1 MAELRR
7 RPRPE
12 AHAPGQIHSR
22 TVDRLLASG
31 ERADVY
37 LYRDAEGRDPV
48 AVKILRDALADDQH
62 AAFATAWPR
71 LIDLSS
77 HPSVA
82 SIHAA
87 GTTEDGRMYLVMEY
101 CSRADLAETTA
112 RRPATVPEALN
123 LLVRL
128 CGAVETA
135 HLAGIAHGRL
145 RIENVLMTDYG
156 WPALIGFDSDA
167 LLRRGERTGSSSA
180 RAVDVHG
187 LAVAATELLTGRPIA
202 EAGASRAGA
211 DSVPAAL
218 EALVIA
224 TLEATA
230 TGGGPSAAEFGRKL
244 QGVEADLHLPIT
256 HLDIRAVVGGPHDP
270 IDHTVLSTRR
280 AAPDDHTVLASRRRA
295 DPDHDVDA
303 DDRTTI
309 SHRHTPAPENRT
321 TVVDRHVTA
330 DPDGDHTV
338 LASRRTPGPDD
349 RTTVVDRH
357 MTADPDEDHTVL
369 ASRRSTAEAA
379 GTAEGA
385 QAAAVAE
392 AEPTALVRRST
403 RDEVV
408 RGRVDTARLA
418 SDPDD
423 GGERYG
429 VRVSQEPAAVTRVRV
444 DAPVRQPNPASRTR
458 RRRNGAVVAVV
469 GAGVLVLGA
478 AATALV
484 MIIGGG
490 A

>member
-12 AHAPGQIHSR
+12 AHAPSEIAGR

-31 ERADVY
+31 DRADVY
-37 LYRDAEGRDPV
+37 LYRDAAGRDPV
-48 AVKILRDALADDQH
+48 AVKILRDALADDEQ
-62 AAFATAWPR
+62 AAFATAWPH

-82 SIHAA
+82 SIHTA

-112 RRPATVPEALN
+112 RRPASVPEALS

-180 RAVDVHG
+180 RAADVHG

-230 TGGGPSAAEFGRKL
+230 TGGGPSAAEFGREL

-256 HLDIRAVVGGPHDP
+256 HLDIRAADSGPHDT

-280 AAPDDHTVLASRRRA
+280 AAPDDHTVLASRRRT
-295 DPDHDVDA
+295 DPDHDVDP

-309 SHRHTPAPENRT
+309 SHRHTPGPDDRT

-330 DPDGDHTV
+330 DPDADHTVLASRRTTSDRDEDHTV
-338 LASRRTPGPDD
+338 LASRRTP
-349 RTTVVDRH
+349 
-357 MTADPDEDHTVL
+357 ADPDEDHTVL
-369 ASRRSTAEAA
+369 ASRRATAEA
-379 GTAEGA
+379 
-385 QAAAVAE
+385 AE
-392 AEPTALVRRST
+392 AEPTALVRRSR

-418 SDPDD
+418 SEPDD
-423 GGERYG
+423 GGERYR
-429 VRVSQEPAAVTRVRV
+429 VRVSHEPAAVTRVRV
-444 DAPVRQPNPASRTR
+444 DAPVRQPNPAGTTR
-458 RRRNGAVVAVV
+458 RRRNGTVVAVI